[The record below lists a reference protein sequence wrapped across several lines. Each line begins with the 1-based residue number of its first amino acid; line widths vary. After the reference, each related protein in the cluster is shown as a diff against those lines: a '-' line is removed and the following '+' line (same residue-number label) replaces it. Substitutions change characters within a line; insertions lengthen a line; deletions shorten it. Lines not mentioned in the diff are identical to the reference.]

1 MGECSK
7 ESSATKNS
15 TRACFLFLM
24 DRIMRV
30 HLEMAVDMDMAPTG
44 MSMVRLTLESG
55 NVTNSTGRVSDVSF
69 SLV

>member
-1 MGECSK
+1 MDECSK
-7 ESSATKNS
+7 ESSVTKSS
-15 TRACFLFLM
+15 TRACFLSRM

-55 NVTNSTGRVSDVSF
+55 NVTNFTGRVSHVRF
-69 SLV
+69 C